1 MEIWKD
7 IEGYEGKYQVSN
19 TGKVKSLNYNNSGQ
33 EKELK
38 QKNKTKNYLV
48 STLVLKTFSPKENQD
63 LKVMHI
69 QDVNDNSIDNL
80 KYGFTSEIKF
90 NMYKRGSRKIGKPSE
105 YKISYKGV
113 VYKNKSQ
120 LARDYDIDNKL
131 FHKRIERGWSLEETL
146 EIPLERKEL
155 RLKKQLYKYQDKL
168 YSLKQLEDLSGI
180 SEKAIRKRLKRG
192 WSVEEAV
199 EIPLAKN
206 K

>member
-1 MEIWKD
+1 M
-7 IEGYEGKYQVSN
+7 
-19 TGKVKSLNYNNSGQ
+19 
-33 EKELK
+33 
-38 QKNKTKNYLV
+38 
-48 STLVLKTFSPKENQD
+48 VLKTFSPKENQD